1 MLEILLFCIFGCITG
16 IAIGVLPGMA
26 NSIAMVIF
34 YPLLIKLGV
43 NNILSFY
50 IGMIT
55 CTQYFGGAS
64 ATLLGIP
71 TEASCLPS
79 VKEGFGMTQRGAASD
94 ALSSGAISSFVGSC
108 IALVLSLV
116 IFYLGNNYSLL
127 YNFGLQFTI
136 LAITCLITICSSRN
150 ALLAS
155 ISMLLFG
162 YFIGMIGMNP
172 ITREPFF
179 TFGNPYLLSG
189 IPVIIVLV
197 FLYSLPSLIMLPRS
211 YTQFS
216 ELSTIKYKFILPV
229 ITTIRSSI
237 IGFLCG
243 FIPMLGIVISS
254 NLSYSVE
261 RFLNRKNYNDRGD
274 IKALV
279 SSDAAHNAGIV
290 GSLIPLFCF
299 AIPITAS
306 EYILFDITTY
316 RGLVYNLQWLTTNFY
331 WLFAAFLIAN
341 MVGVAA
347 AWPFAIRLLR
357 IITAKIAHFSYL
369 GIALLLSSIV
379 YLGYTTHQLYYYALL
394 SMVFFPL
401 GFLLRKLDL
410 LPLLLGFMLAE
421 QFDSVTRI
429 VYSLYIKG

>member
-1 MLEILLFCIFGCITG
+1 
-16 IAIGVLPGMA
+16 
-26 NSIAMVIF
+26 
-34 YPLLIKLGV
+34 
-43 NNILSFY
+43 
-50 IGMIT
+50 
-55 CTQYFGGAS
+55 
-64 ATLLGIP
+64 
-71 TEASCLPS
+71 
-79 VKEGFGMTQRGAASD
+79 
-94 ALSSGAISSFVGSC
+94 
-108 IALVLSLV
+108 
-116 IFYLGNNYSLL
+116 
-127 YNFGLQFTI
+127 
-136 LAITCLITICSSRN
+136 
-150 ALLAS
+150 
-155 ISMLLFG
+155 
-162 YFIGMIGMNP
+162 MIGMNP